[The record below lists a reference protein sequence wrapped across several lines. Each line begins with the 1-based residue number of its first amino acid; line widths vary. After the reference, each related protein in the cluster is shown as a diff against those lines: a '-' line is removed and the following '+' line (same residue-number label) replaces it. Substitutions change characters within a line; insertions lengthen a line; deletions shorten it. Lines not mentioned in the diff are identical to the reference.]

1 MNILKF
7 KKYTYTLLAAFCI
20 VFPQLP
26 LVAQKNQPM
35 NRPMIQEGKEWYY
48 RSVYPVRGADETY
61 YRKIQGDTLIN
72 EIAYKKLVNGS
83 GQFTDGLRQEGQDV
97 YSKSLGFLYNF
108 DAHVSDTLN
117 IESDMATVVTTRD
130 SILVDG
136 QNFLRLGTCPL
147 FYTNERIDFHSPMEY
162 WVEGVGSNYGIYPVW
177 GLLIIG
183 PHEELDSCKVDG
195 KLLFTR
201 NDFLR
206 VPHSERQWVYGDY
219 RIMNVGGQTPY
230 LSHYST
236 RTYATIGEV
245 EHNGRTYQKVYECT
259 TSRNAGT
266 DADTRYK
273 YLFAMRHEDGRVLA
287 DAESYRATFAGASD
301 DYPTND
307 EGEYILYDYNVQAGE
322 SYLGT
327 EKTVIEAG
335 DTILAD
341 GQAHRLL
348 VLSSG
353 HQLIEGIGCVNV
365 HGTPFDYL
373 GQKIGAAEGFDFSLL
388 ENYYD
393 AEGHRIYVNTRE
405 KAYQTIVNGVE
416 SVSTT
421 VAHIADD
428 AVYDLQGRRMDAHHL
443 QKGVYI
449 QHGRKFVVK

>member
-1 MNILKF
+1 M
-7 KKYTYTLLAAFCI
+7 KKYLFTAMLVLGTMNACTISTL
-20 VFPQLP
+20 
-26 LVAQKNQPM
+26 AQTTL
-35 NRPMIQEGKEWYY
+35 QEGKEWFY
-48 RSVYPVRGADETY
+48 RSCYSPRGADSNHRTWIAGDSVLNGITY
-61 YRKIQGDTLIN
+61 F
-72 EIAYKKLVNGS
+72 KLYEDNASKVADLVREKDGKVY
-83 GQFTDGLRQEGQDV
+83 GQRDNSYPGMDMPDNKGLYYDFSLALGESAVV
-97 YSKSLGFLYNF
+97 YSGGAVGTY
-108 DAHVSDTLN
+108 AVDT
-117 IESDMATVVTTRD
+117 IQ
-130 SILVDG
+130 VDG
-136 QNFLRLGTCPL
+136 KAFR
-147 FYTNERIDFHSPMEY
+147 RISIYSKDGREAPYKEY
-162 WVEGVGSNYGIYPVW
+162 WVEGVGSNYGFYPADRMW
-177 GLLIIG
+177 DYGAYSA
-183 PHEELDSCKVDG
+183 LDSCKVDG
-195 KLLFTR
+195 QLLFTR

-273 YLFAMRHEDGRVLA
+273 YLFTMRHEDGRVLA
-287 DAESYRATFAGASD
+287 DAESYRATFAGAID

-341 GQAHRLL
+341 GQVHRLL

-373 GQKIGAAEGFDFSLL
+373 GQKIGAAEDFDFSLL

-405 KAYQTIVNGVE
+405 NAYQAIVNGVE

-428 AVYDLQGRRMDAHHL
+428 AIYDLQGRRMDARHL

>member
-1 MNILKF
+1 MNGITYF
-7 KKYTYTLLAAFCI
+7 KLYEDNASKVADLVREKGGKVYGQRDNSYPGMDMPDNKGLYYDFSLALGESA
-20 VFPQLP
+20 V
-26 LVAQKNQPM
+26 
-35 NRPMIQEGKEWYY
+35 
-48 RSVYPVRGADETY
+48 
-61 YRKIQGDTLIN
+61 
-72 EIAYKKLVNGS
+72 
-83 GQFTDGLRQEGQDV
+83 V
-97 YSKSLGFLYNF
+97 YSGGAVGT
-108 DAHVSDTLN
+108 DAVDT
-117 IESDMATVVTTRD
+117 IQ
-130 SILVDG
+130 VDG
-136 QNFLRLGTCPL
+136 KAFR
-147 FYTNERIDFHSPMEY
+147 RIAIYSKDGREAPYKEY
-162 WVEGVGSNYGIYPVW
+162 WVEGVGSNYGFYPADRMW
-177 GLLIIG
+177 DYGAYSA
-183 PHEELDSCKVDG
+183 LDSCKVDG
-195 KLLFTR
+195 QLLFTR

-287 DAESYRATFAGASD
+287 DAESYRDTFAGAID

-335 DTILAD
+335 DTILDD

-373 GQKIGAAEGFDFSLL
+373 GQKIGAAESFDFSLL

-393 AEGHRIYVNTRE
+393 AEGHRIYANTRE
-405 KAYQTIVNGVE
+405 NAYQAIVNGVE

-421 VAHIADD
+421 VGHIAND
-428 AVYDLQGRRMDAHHL
+428 AVYDLQGRRMDARHL